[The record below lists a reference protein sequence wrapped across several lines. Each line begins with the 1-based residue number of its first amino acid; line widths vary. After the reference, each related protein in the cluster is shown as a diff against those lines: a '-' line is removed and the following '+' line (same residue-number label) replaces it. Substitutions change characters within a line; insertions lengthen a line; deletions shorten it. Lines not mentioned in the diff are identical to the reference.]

1 MKRFNIV
8 KDDIGTLYK
17 KIKEKIGTLVEVRTI
32 DDRIIIGKLAS
43 FNPEDG
49 SILLEKAIEKNRRIP
64 SIYISGVA
72 VAQINFFEKENKE
85 EEIDDKVAALLK
97 VDPSLTYEEIA
108 KILDIPIQ
116 VAQRI
121 VKRLM
126 K

>member
-1 MKRFNIV
+1 M
-8 KDDIGTLYK
+8 KDDIGSLYK

>member
-8 KDDIGTLYK
+8 KDDIGSLYK

>member
-1 MKRFNIV
+1 MRRLNIV
-8 KDDIGTLYK
+8 KDEIGSLYK

>member
-1 MKRFNIV
+1 MRRLNIV
-8 KDDIGTLYK
+8 KDEIGSLYK
-17 KIKEKIGTLVEVRTI
+17 KIKEKIGTLVEVRTV